1 MTAKFIVILFVVW
14 FWCERLFTRRTR
26 RGHTSKDRGSA
37 LVVILAQI
45 VFVCL
50 GIQAAYSLTNC
61 LFPALQAVRICG
73 FCIYVLGFILRFYS
87 IFYLGRFFTTN
98 VTIATDH
105 RVVDSGPYRFIR
117 HPSYLGMLMLYL
129 GICLCIGNWATTL
142 IMCIPIFVALLYR
155 MKVEE
160 AALYEALGQPYA
172 DYMKRTKRLIPF
184 IY

>member
-1 MTAKFIVILFVVW
+1 MISRLVTALFLVW
-14 FWCERLFTRRTR
+14 FVCERLFTRRSR

-37 LVVILAQI
+37 FVVVAVQI
-45 VFVCL
+45 ASICL
-50 GIQAAYSLTNC
+50 GIQAAYRYYYC
-61 LFPALQAVRICG
+61 LFPAVDAVRIGG

-98 VTIATDH
+98 VTIAADH
-105 RVVDSGPYRFIR
+105 HLIDTGPYRLIR
-117 HPSYLGMLMLYL
+117 HPSYTGIFMLYL

-142 IMCIPIFVALLYR
+142 IIIVPVFCAFLWR
-155 MKVEE
+155 MHVEE
-160 AALYEALGQPYA
+160 AALRQALGQPYL

>member
-14 FWCERLFTRRTR
+14 FWCELLFTRRTR

-37 LVVILAQI
+37 PLLVFVQI
-45 VFVCL
+45 ASVCL
-50 GIQAAYSLTNC
+50 GVQAAYHLTDC
-61 LFPALQAVRICG
+61 LFPALQVVRVCG

-87 IFYLGRFFTTN
+87 IFYLGRFFTTS
-98 VTIATDH
+98 VTIAADH

-117 HPSYLGMLMLYL
+117 HPSYTGMLMLYL

-142 IMCIPIFVALLYR
+142 IIVVPIFCGLLLR

-160 AALYEALGQPYA
+160 GALYEALGQPYA
-172 DYMKRTKRLIPF
+172 DYMKRTKRLIPMV
-184 IY
+184 Y